1 MINNAINQIDFY
13 KTGHIQQYPTNT
25 EYVYSN
31 FTARSNTK
39 SNIPNSKGIV
49 FIGLQLFIKDY
60 LIDGWDNT
68 FFAMDKSFVVDK
80 YQQQIS
86 KALGYTVDVSHI
98 ANLHDLGYL
107 PIHIKALPE
116 GSFVPYKIPLL
127 TIVNTLPEFYWL
139 PNYLE
144 SVISTE
150 LWPMITTATTYFEY
164 LKTFHLYADLTGAD
178 KNFIPFQAHDFSFRG
193 MFGRDAAAKSAF
205 AAIACGS
212 MGTDSLPGIDIAETY
227 YNATEDFI
235 AGSVNATEH
244 SVMSSN
250 IELLIDDII
259 DRSQAEFDTFKRL
272 IVDVYPTG
280 NISIVSDTFDFWN
293 VVSDILPGLKSII
306 MERDGKVII
315 RPDSGDPVD
324 IICGKWG
331 GEFIDFDLN
340 DFKIQSLTECL
351 EYMESML
358 ISCDTSCDADAIY
371 QNLYAYFKYENIYYR
386 INIHCEW
393 RIQYADGYDLK
404 YDRAHLDDYYIT
416 WKKYNPTA
424 QQLGLIESLWNIFG
438 GTVNE
443 KGYKTLDSHIGAIYG
458 DSITLQRQKLILEH
472 LQQKGFASDNV
483 VLGVGSFS
491 YQYVTR
497 DTHGFAMKATSI
509 VVDGTRY
516 DIFKDPKTDSG
527 IKKSARGLLMVS
539 YINGKYELKDQC
551 TEREEKHGCLETVY
565 ADGWIHKD
573 YTLKD
578 IRDRVKSYLN
588 E

>member
-1 MINNAINQIDFY
+1 MRNSAINQIDFY

-31 FTARSNTK
+31 FTARSNSK
-39 SNIPNSKGIV
+39 SNIENSKGVV

-60 LIDGWDNT
+60 LIDEWNNT

-80 YQQQIS
+80 YQRQIS
-86 KALGYTVDVSHI
+86 NALGYTVDVSHI
-98 ANLHDLGYL
+98 ADLHDLGYL

-144 SVISTE
+144 SVISNE
-150 LWPMITTATTYFEY
+150 LWPMTTSATTYFEY

-212 MGTDSLPGIDIAETY
+212 MGTDSLPGIDIAEIY

-250 IELLIDDII
+250 IELLIDDIT

-293 VVSDILPGLKSII
+293 VVSNILPGLKSII

-324 IICGKWG
+324 ILCGKWNHM
-331 GEFIDFDLN
+331 FHDFDMNGCILN
-340 DFKIQSLTECL
+340 NIEECL
-351 EYMESML
+351 CKMQNMML
-358 ISCDTSCDADAIY
+358 SWNTTCHPDDIQDIF
-371 QNLYAYFKYENIYYR
+371 AYFKFKNKYYKVD
-386 INIHCEW
+386 ILCEW
-393 RIQYADGYDLK
+393 KIFAANDCRKSDIARLDNFKLTH
-404 YDRAHLDDYYIT
+404 RAIT
-416 WKKYNPTA
+416 PTP

-438 GTVNE
+438 GKVND
-443 KGYKTLDSHIGAIYG
+443 KGFKTLDSHIGAIYG
-458 DSITLQRQKLILEH
+458 DSITLDRQKQILH
-472 LQQKGFASDNV
+472 GLKLKGFASDNV

-491 YQYVTR
+491 YQYITR

-509 VVDGTRY
+509 VVDGKRY

-527 IKKSARGLLMVS
+527 TKKSARGLLMVS
-539 YINGKYELKDQC
+539 HINGKYELKDQC

-565 ADGWIHKD
+565 LDGRIAREH
-573 YTLKD
+573 TLKD
-578 IRDRVKSYLN
+578 IRDRTKLYL
-588 E
+588 